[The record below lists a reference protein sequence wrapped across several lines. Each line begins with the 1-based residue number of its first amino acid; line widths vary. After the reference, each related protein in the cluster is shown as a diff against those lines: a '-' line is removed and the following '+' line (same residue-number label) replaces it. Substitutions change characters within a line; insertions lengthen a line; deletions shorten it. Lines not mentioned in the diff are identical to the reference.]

1 MYSISNYAFIFG
13 IISILFVNRFLNF
26 IARYVPPIV
35 KNLICSLLKMIN
47 KKYFS
52 LTVSILNIKCGA
64 NFLTENFA
72 EKLSVQGLCL
82 PVYKDVITRAMDR
95 TDM

>member
-1 MYSISNYAFIFG
+1 MYSICNYAFIVG
-13 IISILFVNRFLNF
+13 IISILFVNRFFNF

-35 KNLICSLLKMIN
+35 KNLICNLLQMIN
-47 KKYFS
+47 KKYFC

-72 EKLSVQGLCL
+72 EKSSVKETLSTSLQGCY
-82 PVYKDVITRAMDR
+82 YKSHGQD
-95 TDM
+95 